1 MYQGEFLGIEHEH
14 ALEAKE
20 LGDLEVGLEVFEVV
34 DADMDGIDGYD
45 TTGTGAIGNGVAG
58 KEDTLASYI
67 VLATEVGDIVL
78 TAEGHCNDTGTGL
91 ADVLDI
97 HHSARGLDEGD
108 NLEGAHRDALLIL
121 DGLEELTKE
130 VDILA
135 LGGLGVHEA
144 MHAIDGEL
152 VGVLQELT
160 TLAVVDTG
168 KDEFAA
174 EVGALHEGLDI
185 VAGKL
190 LVGLWHGI
198 LDIQQED
205 IGIAAHGAIEQ
216 LLVVRRHKH
225 EAAHQV
231 GITHGNVS

>member
-34 DADMDGIDGYD
+34 DTDMDGIDGYD
-45 TTGTGAIGNGVAG
+45 TTGTGTIGNGVAG
-58 KEDTLASYI
+58 KEDALASYI

-78 TAEGHCNDTGTGL
+78 TAEGHCNDASTGL

-97 HHSARGLDEGD
+97 HHGTGGLDEGD
-108 NLEGAHRDALLIL
+108 NLEGAHGDALLIL

-190 LVGLWHGI
+190 LVGLWHGV

-205 IGIAAHGAIEQ
+205 IGIAAHGAIEE